1 MSELLDIV
9 LKTLDEKLGEDI
21 VTIDMSAVSPFTDY
35 FVIATARNVRHAQSL
50 AEFVE
55 QEAAK
60 YGYDVRVREGEKD
73 STWVL
78 VDLNEVIVHIFTD
91 ETRKTYRLEAL
102 WADQPQTRLETKE
115 AKHKDREEFYMN
127 QIVFL
132 QEQVRFKDEQIK
144 HHSEAID
151 RKDAVLKEL
160 YSIIIG
166 MKKSEE
172 VFK

>member
-102 WADQPQTRLETKE
+102 WADQPLTRLETKE
-115 AKHKDREEFYMN
+115 AA
-127 QIVFL
+127 L
-132 QEQVRFKDEQIK
+132 
-144 HHSEAID
+144 
-151 RKDAVLKEL
+151 
-160 YSIIIG
+160 
-166 MKKSEE
+166 
-172 VFK
+172 